1 MESLTAPAPIIRSH
15 ADGEERWFFGG
26 GVHTWLA
33 RQEDTGGAYFLFE
46 DVMERGK
53 VTPLHTHPTDESMY
67 VVDGEILMH
76 MDGHEESVSA
86 GGLVLAPR
94 GVRHAFLVLSE
105 TAKVLSFHTSP
116 GAQNFY
122 LGASEPITAEH
133 PASGIVDFDKIKA
146 SGVAN
151 GGIEIL
157 GPPPFSPPAS

>member
-1 MESLTAPAPIIRSH
+1 MNSLTTPAPIIRSH
-15 ADGEERWFFGG
+15 TQGQSRWFFGG

-33 RQEDTGGAYFLFE
+33 TQEDTGGAYFLFE
-46 DVMERGK
+46 DAMERGK

-76 MDGHEESVSA
+76 MDGEEQKVSA

-94 GVRHAFLVLSE
+94 GVPHAFLVLSE

-116 GAQNFY
+116 EAQAFY
-122 LGASEPITAEH
+122 MGASEAITTDKPAAGVVDFDRIA
-133 PASGIVDFDKIKA
+133 ASGI
-146 SGVAN
+146 AN

-157 GPPPFSPPAS
+157 GPPPFTRS